1 MNNKLILIG
10 ALLLSVNLS
19 AAENKQNHCKLTN
32 EMKLAIAA
40 MCSLEPNP
48 SACEVEAIK
57 ALIKQPSH
65 QPKPTLL

>member
-10 ALLLSVNLS
+10 ALLLSSTLS
-19 AAENKQNHCKLTN
+19 AAEVKRPICSKITD

-48 SACEVEAIK
+48 ASCEVEAVEMLEQEYHCK
-57 ALIKQPSH
+57 AGE
-65 QPKPTLL
+65 

>member
-19 AAENKQNHCKLTN
+19 AAENKQATCNKVTD

-40 MCSLEPNP
+40 MCSLEPSP
-48 SACEVEAIK
+48 SACESEAIK
-57 ALIKQPSH
+57 LIQQETSCKAGE
-65 QPKPTLL
+65 